1 MDGERKEDII
11 TTSIKSPTGLA
22 IDFPNQK
29 LLWSDSKLHQIASS
43 DLDGGNRRRIEVYDV
58 RHPVDVAVFGD
69 FIYWSDSVSKTV
81 SSANKFT
88 GKNVTV
94 IVNREDVASFI
105 PKGIS
110 IHHALSQPQ
119 GTFIAYVFHKLR
131 YNIIDLFEK
140 EQEACC
146 ELR

>member
-1 MDGERKEDII
+1 MDGKRKEDII

-22 IDFPNQK
+22 IDFPSQK
-29 LLWSDSKLHQIASS
+29 LLWLDSKLHQIVSS

-105 PKGIS
+105 PKGIY

-119 GTFIAYVFHKLR
+119 GTHMFSTSYVR
-131 YNIIDLFEK
+131 IYNTVS
-140 EQEACC
+140 
-146 ELR
+146 ELNIL